1 LQSRVLVV
9 DDEDSVRSALAR
21 SLTLLGYLADSAAS
35 GLEALEML
43 RLNPY
48 DVMVLDMRMPGMD
61 GVEVMQQAC
70 DLYPDLSIVILTG
83 HATLD
88 SAIAAVRSHA
98 ANYLL
103 KPASVHDVAAAVAS
117 ALQQRAVKLRRRH
130 LLRVMRQ
137 ALDEVRKIETTVET
151 PPVPSQERF
160 LCVGPVTL
168 DRERRTV
175 IVAGADDASS
185 SNALLTVCET
195 LLLAYMMQR
204 PETPLSCRDL
214 ARRALGYDVE
224 DNEAKSII
232 RPHICR
238 LRRKMES
245 DPSHPDLIRTIPGK
259 GYLFAP

>member
-1 LQSRVLVV
+1 
-9 DDEDSVRSALAR
+9 
-21 SLTLLGYLADSAAS
+21 
-35 GLEALEML
+35 MHH
-43 RLNPY
+43 
-48 DVMVLDMRMPGMD
+48 
-61 GVEVMQQAC
+61 AC
-70 DLYPDLSIVILTG
+70 DLCPDLSIVVLTG

-103 KPASVHDVAAAVAS
+103 KPASVHDVAAAVSS
-117 ALQQRAVKLRRRH
+117 ALQQRAAKLRRQH

-160 LCVGPVTL
+160 LCAGPVTL

-175 IVAGADDASS
+175 IVSSADDDSGTD
-185 SNALLTVCET
+185 ALLTVCET
-195 LLLAYMMQR
+195 LLLAYLIQR
-204 PETPLSCRDL
+204 PETPFSCRDL
-214 ARRALGYDVE
+214 ARGALGYDVE
-224 DNEAKSII
+224 EDEAQSIV

-238 LRRKMES
+238 LRRKIEL
-245 DPSHPDLIRTIPGK
+245 DPAHPDLIRTVPGK